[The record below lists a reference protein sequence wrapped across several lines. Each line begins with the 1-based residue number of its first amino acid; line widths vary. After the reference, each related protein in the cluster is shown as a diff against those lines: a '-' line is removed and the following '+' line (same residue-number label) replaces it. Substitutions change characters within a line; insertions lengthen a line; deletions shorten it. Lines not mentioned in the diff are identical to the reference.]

1 MNKPHQETILPN
13 TNETHSQSVSA
24 DVEAA
29 EVVVTGEV
37 DITPTWGEAGLLFWR
52 IAISGNQSQA
62 LVEMKQDYA
71 KAWAAMEGV
80 RQLMPTLTPE
90 QKELLN
96 KVMAAEIKKLT

>member
-1 MNKPHQETILPN
+1 MTSPASDTKDQKA
-13 TNETHSQSVSA
+13 NESHSQKNSA

-29 EVVVTGEV
+29 EAVVTGEI

-52 IAISGNQSQA
+52 IAISGNQSHA
-62 LVEMKQDYA
+62 LVEMKNDYA

>member
-1 MNKPHQETILPN
+1 MNKPYQETILPN
-13 TNETHSQSVSA
+13 TNETHSLYGSA

-29 EVVVTGEV
+29 EV
-37 DITPTWGEAGLLFWR
+37 DIAPTWGEAGLLFWR

>member
-1 MNKPHQETILPN
+1 
-13 TNETHSQSVSA
+13 
-24 DVEAA
+24 
-29 EVVVTGEV
+29 
-37 DITPTWGEAGLLFWR
+37 
-52 IAISGNQSQA
+52 
-62 LVEMKQDYA
+62 MKNDYA